1 MTRLVPEVL
10 RDEPQYRL
18 LFGSQVL
25 SIIGDRVVMVALPF
39 AVLSVG
45 GDVGDVALVSAAQF
59 LPFVL
64 LALPAGVLADRHDRK
79 RILITS
85 DTVRM
90 VCQLVGGLLLV
101 TEHAQVGHLVV
112 IAALYGASDAFFAPS
127 FTGLLPATVAPAN
140 LQPANALR
148 GLTFSV
154 ASVAGP
160 VLAAALVAFAGGPG
174 GALLFDAAT
183 FAVSVAL
190 LLPLRPRVVEEHADE
205 DEPVAGTD
213 HFWAGLRGG
222 WREIRARS
230 WVLAFLA
237 GMATYH
243 AVVLPAVYVIGPVL
257 AEEELDGARS
267 WAIITAGFGIGCII
281 GDLVFLRWRPRF
293 ALRVAALLLIGASCQ
308 AAIIGSGLNAWG
320 IGGLELLAGICVTG
334 MFTLWETSLQEHIP
348 DRLLSRVSSY
358 DYLTSAGV
366 IPLGN
371 LLTGLV
377 AAAYGVHATL
387 LGMSVVGLLV
397 AVGIASVPSVRSL
410 PRGVPA

>member
-1 MTRLVPEVL
+1 
-10 RDEPQYRL
+10 
-18 LFGSQVL
+18 
-25 SIIGDRVVMVALPF
+25 
-39 AVLSVG
+39 
-45 GDVGDVALVSAAQF
+45 
-59 LPFVL
+59 
-64 LALPAGVLADRHDRK
+64 
-79 RILITS
+79 
-85 DTVRM
+85 M

-160 VLAAALVAFAGGPG
+160 VLAAALVAFAGPG

-237 GMATYH
+237 GLATYH

-334 MFTLWETSLQEHIP
+334 TFTLWETSLQEHIP

-397 AVGIASVPSVRSL
+397 AVGIAAVPSVRSL

>member
-1 MTRLVPEVL
+1 VSRLVPAVL

-39 AVLSVG
+39 AVLAVG

-79 RILITS
+79 RILVTS
-85 DTVRM
+85 DVVRM

-101 TEHAQVGHLVV
+101 TDHAQVGHLVV

-190 LLPLRPRVVEEHADE
+190 LLPLRPRLVEVHADE
-205 DEPVAGTD
+205 DEPVVGTD
-213 HFWAGLRGG
+213 HFWEGLRGG

-237 GMATYH
+237 LM
-243 AVVLPAVYVIGPVL
+243 
-257 AEEELDGARS
+257 
-267 WAIITAGFGIGCII
+267 
-281 GDLVFLRWRPRF
+281 
-293 ALRVAALLLIGASCQ
+293 
-308 AAIIGSGLNAWG
+308 GS
-320 IGGLELLAGICVTG
+320 
-334 MFTLWETSLQEHIP
+334 
-348 DRLLSRVSSY
+348 
-358 DYLTSAGV
+358 
-366 IPLGN
+366 
-371 LLTGLV
+371 
-377 AAAYGVHATL
+377 
-387 LGMSVVGLLV
+387 
-397 AVGIASVPSVRSL
+397 
-410 PRGVPA
+410 